1 MVNFSNLVVPPAVS
15 PASTPAT
22 PDISSTTE
30 QTSAVQLQGK
40 AFNAGLQT
48 QAPAA
53 GGASSEDTESDAIK
67 ELKQMIKD
75 LQKQL
80 AQAQRQLESISAQQ
94 MSDQAKQAAMAAQ
107 QANIATLNA
116 SLMTATSQLLA
127 ALAEANKSSA
137 GSMVS
142 TQA

>member
-1 MVNFSNLVVPPAVS
+1 MVNFSNLVVPSATI
-15 PASTPAT
+15 PASAAT
-22 PDISSTTE
+22 AEAPDTTE

-40 AFNAGLQT
+40 AFNQGLQT

-67 ELKQMIKD
+67 ALKQMIKD

-80 AQAQRQLESISAQQ
+80 AEAQRQLESISAQQ
-94 MSDQAKQAAMAAQ
+94 MSDQAKQTAVAAQ
-107 QANIATLNA
+107 QANIATINA